1 MINLDQSIAK
11 VKEEI
16 VPIDAP
22 SDWVPTN
29 REELIEVIMH
39 EGAGRDRKTLLAW
52 LNEQVELLPTEIDP
66 VPEGKIGD
74 GNELDPGAP
83 LEVVTPKVSLKPIYR
98 PVRRGGIWCLLD
110 VANNELRQE
119 RFDNKGDA
127 RAFIGRLEQ
136 RGEGT
141 FIKFHQRSE

>member
-11 VKEEI
+11 VKGEI
-16 VPIDAP
+16 LGGGFTRD
-22 SDWVPTN
+22 DLT
-29 REELIEVIMH
+29 ELIMH
-39 EGAGRDRKTLLAW
+39 EGAGRDRKTLLKW
-52 LNEQVELLPTEIDP
+52 LNEQVEDIPDGEDDSVPKPGHAP
-66 VPEGKIGD
+66 VKPLGEGVVD
-74 GNELDPGAP
+74 FTPDAP
-83 LEVVTPKVSLKPIYR
+83 ISTPIYR

-136 RGEGT
+136 SGKGT

>member
-11 VKEEI
+11 VKEE
-16 VPIDAP
+16 VKSSLVVHVSP
-22 SDWVPTN
+22 
-29 REELIEVIMH
+29 RETLIEAIMH

-52 LNEQVELLPTEIDP
+52 LNEQVELLPAEIDP
-66 VPEGKIGD
+66 VPKPGHAPVKPLGEGVVD
-74 GNELDPGAP
+74 FTPDAP
-83 LEVVTPKVSLKPIYR
+83 ISTPIYR

-127 RAFIGRLEQ
+127 RAFIADLELYGDQ
-136 RGEGT
+136 
-141 FIKFHQRSE
+141 IKEKSFHYSRSK